1 MKKICRYWFF
11 PVSFVFADVYKL
23 LLFYIGL
30 AYGENRVYD
39 IIYPAGCALFALACG
54 ICFLYT
60 IKERVKSRRTAAALL
75 LPAAALLRVP
85 FFVSIERKLTAYHTD
100 IRL

>member
-1 MKKICRYWFF
+1 MRPVAKKTAKSKSAAAGSKR
-11 PVSFVFADVYKL
+11 VSFVFADVYKL

-60 IKERVKSRRTAAALL
+60 IKERVKSRRTAAG
-75 LPAAALLRVP
+75 RGMSV
-85 FFVSIERKLTAYHTD
+85 
-100 IRL
+100 